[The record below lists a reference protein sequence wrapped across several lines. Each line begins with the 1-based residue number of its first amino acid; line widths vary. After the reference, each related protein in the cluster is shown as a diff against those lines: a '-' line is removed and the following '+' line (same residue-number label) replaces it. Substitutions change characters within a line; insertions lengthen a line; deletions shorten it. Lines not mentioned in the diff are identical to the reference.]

1 MNCKPLSK
9 LYYNLVDDRILSV
22 KNIDKEIKRRK
33 LELETLH
40 SSYERIEG
48 VKSNR
53 ISKPTE
59 WIIERYDSDV
69 RLNSLFLLKESAEYT
84 LEVLDDE
91 LGKMFYMRCYTHLS
105 WEEIQ
110 MYFHL
115 KDKQMKMKKERILE
129 IFGRAN
135 GIII

>member
-1 MNCKPLSK
+1 M
-9 LYYNLVDDRILSV
+9 

-91 LGKMFYMRCYTHLS
+91 LEKCF
-105 WEEIQ
+105 I
-110 MYFHL
+110 
-115 KDKQMKMKKERILE
+115 
-129 IFGRAN
+129 
-135 GIII
+135 